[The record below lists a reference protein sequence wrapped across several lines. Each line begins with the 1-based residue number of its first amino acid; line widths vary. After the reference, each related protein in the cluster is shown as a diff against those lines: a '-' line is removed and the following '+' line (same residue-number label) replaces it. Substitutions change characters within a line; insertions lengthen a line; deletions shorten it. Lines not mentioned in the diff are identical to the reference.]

1 MPEPSLFTAALAGF
15 FLCLGL
21 IVAIGAQNAFILRQG
36 LRGEHVFWVCLTCA
50 ICDAF
55 LITLG
60 VTSLKAISAV
70 LPGIEPVLRYG
81 GATFLLAYGLRSM
94 RSAWRGGNALDAGTG
109 QGASLKATL
118 ATLLA
123 ITFLNPHVYLDT
135 VILIGSIATNYPGHE
150 MAFAAGASLGSIVF
164 FFTLGYGARLLRPLF
179 AKPASWQV
187 LDGLI
192 AMVMTGLAVKLVV

>member
-1 MPEPSLFTAALAGF
+1 MLTAALAGF
-15 FLCLGL
+15 LLCLGL

-50 ICDAF
+50 ICDAL

-60 VTSLKAISAV
+60 VTSLQAISAV

-81 GATFLLAYGLRSM
+81 GAAFLLAYGLRSM

-109 QGASLKATL
+109 QAASLKATL
-118 ATLLA
+118 GTLLA

-150 MAFAAGASLGSIVF
+150 AAFAAGASLGSIVF
-164 FFTLGYGARLLRPLF
+164 FFALGYGARLLRPLF
-179 AKPASWQV
+179 ARPASWQV

-192 AMVMTGLAVKLVV
+192 ATVMTGLAVKLVV